1 MMQKTQALEGE
12 RHVSESQL
20 CKLCDLRQTLNLSG
34 PPFPSRKM
42 MIKELEII
50 MASAYPSV

>member
-1 MMQKTQALEGE
+1 MQKTQALEGE